1 MEKGIVDY
9 NPLFNGVEI
18 GIGTWAWGDRM
29 YWGYGKDYA
38 DAEVHQAFISCIENG
53 ITFFDTAEVYGQG
66 RSEQFLGNFIAQ
78 SNKKIIIASKFM
90 PFPWRLTRNSFK
102 KALKNSLDRLKVAR
116 IDLYQLH
123 MPLPPVRIE
132 KWMEYM
138 AEAKAD
144 GLIDAVGVSNLSY
157 SQMQRAFDTLAKE
170 GVRLASNQV
179 EYSLINR
186 EIEKN
191 GVLKACQEMGIVC
204 IAYSPI
210 GMGVLSGK
218 YSAQNL
224 LPGMRASRFSKNDL
238 IRLKPLIDLLKK
250 IGADHG
256 GKSASQVAI
265 NWTRAKGTL
274 PIPGVKNI
282 QQAEQNTDV
291 ISWQLSD
298 DEVIRLDEISDRVA
312 K

>member
-1 MEKGIVDY
+1 MNNGIVDY
-9 NPLFNGVEI
+9 HPLFNDVEI
-18 GIGTWAWGDRM
+18 GIGTWAWGDRL
-29 YWGYGKDYA
+29 YWGFGKDYA
-38 DAEVHQAFISCIENG
+38 DNEVQQAFTTSVANG

-66 RSEQFLGNFIAQ
+66 RSEQLLGEFI
-78 SNKKIIIASKFM
+78 KKTDQKVIVASKFM
-90 PFPWRLTRNSFK
+90 PFPWRFTRNSFK
-102 KALKNSLDRLKVAR
+102 KALKNSLNRLKLTR

-138 AEAKAD
+138 AEAKAN
-144 GLIDAVGVSNLSY
+144 GLIGAVGVSNLNY
-157 SQMQRAFDTLAKE
+157 SQMQRAYDSLAKE
-170 GVRLASNQV
+170 GVSLASNQV

-191 GVLKACQEMGIVC
+191 GVLKACKEMGVVC

-218 YSAQNL
+218 YSSEHQ

-238 IRLKPLIDLLKK
+238 VRLKPLIELLKK
-250 IGADHG
+250 IGSDHG
-256 GKSASQVAI
+256 GKSSSQVAI
-265 NWTRAKGTL
+265 NWVRAKGTL

-282 QQAEQNTDV
+282 LQAEQNTAV
-291 ISWQLSD
+291 ISWRLSEE
-298 DEVIRLDEISDRVA
+298 EVGRLDEMSDRVA